1 MEKAVA
7 VIMFTVLLGIA
18 LYALPLFVAVPAGIS
33 RAPGALAVSA
43 DGGQSFVPAVL
54 HAPRNLDIT
63 VIDSQP
69 AGGLLFAGST
79 GGLLVS
85 KDGGKNW
92 YPWDDLEKQID
103 NRTAVYDIARNPSR
117 PGEAY
122 IAAFGNGAGAVY
134 RTTDNFF
141 TLTRIWDAEEKAPYA
156 LAADGTHL
164 YLGLSDGRVVRY
176 RFSDGQFQ
184 GIAALGSPVSDLDV
198 RGNGATVYAAT
209 KSRGIFSSFD
219 DGASFAQLK
228 GDLSSYPG
236 AMKVAAVA
244 PDGTAVSRVY
254 AASFTGLLRSDDA
267 GTSWVVVSSVIPPSS
282 PVSALEVRSDGRV
295 FAAAGEKLYIS
306 DDRGASWK
314 IVTPLATDRRLSA
327 IDVLSDGRTVVV
339 GTAAE

>member
-7 VIMFTVLLGIA
+7 VIMFTVFLGIA
-18 LYALPLFVAVPAGIS
+18 LYALPLFVAAPVGIS
-33 RAPGALAVSA
+33 RSSGVLAVSM
-43 DGGQSFVPAVL
+43 DGGVSFAPAAL
-54 HAPRNLDIT
+54 HAPRNPDII

-69 AGGLLFAGST
+69 AGSLLFAGST

-92 YPWDDLEKQID
+92 YQWNDLEKQID
-103 NRTAVYDIARNPSR
+103 DRTAVYDIMRNPSR

-122 IAAFGNGAGAVY
+122 VAAFGRGTGAVY

-141 TLTRIWDAEEKAPYA
+141 TLAKIWDAAEKAPYA
-156 LAADGTHL
+156 LAADGAYL
-164 YLGLSDGRVVRY
+164 YLGLSDGRVLRY

-184 GIAALGSPVSDLDV
+184 SIAVLGSPVVDIDV

-209 KSRGIFSSFD
+209 KSRGIFASFD
-219 DGASFAQLK
+219 GGTSFAQLK

-244 PDGTAVSRVY
+244 PDTSAVSRVY

-267 GTSWVVVSSVIPPSS
+267 GASWLVVSSVIPPSS

-314 IVTPLATDRRLSA
+314 IVTPLTTGRKLSA
-327 IDVLSDGRTVVV
+327 IDVLPDGHTVVV